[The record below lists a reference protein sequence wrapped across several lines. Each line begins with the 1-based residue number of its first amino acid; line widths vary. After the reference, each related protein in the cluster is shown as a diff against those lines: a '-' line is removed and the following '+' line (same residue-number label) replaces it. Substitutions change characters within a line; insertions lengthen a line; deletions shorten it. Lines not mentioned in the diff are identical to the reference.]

1 MTEESI
7 RVLLVQPEGA
17 PARRLV
23 ELLSS
28 SRSSGRSLDLV
39 QIPTIAAACER
50 LTEDSFDLVLLDLA
64 IPDEPGLDGFIRL
77 NAQLPETPVVVIASA
92 GTEGMATAAL
102 EAGAADSLVRSAFE
116 KEPVDDVLFAVIQRS
131 RFQQAIR
138 RRALIEEST
147 GVYSREGF
155 LQIGRK
161 HLSLASHGGKGLLVG
176 SFDLQG
182 AARGTPDSI
191 IQAGAAILKR
201 SFRNSD
207 VVAHLAAGRF
217 ATLSIVNPGDDSAA
231 IVETRLRE
239 QIHDHNALH
248 PESERLWF
256 VAGMMRLA
264 PGGDASPEAVL
275 DNLPPADRRL
285 E

>member
-1 MTEESI
+1 MSEESI
-7 RVLLVQPEGA
+7 RLLLVQPDTE

-23 ELLSS
+23 EILSS
-28 SRSSGRSLDLV
+28 TRAGGRTLDLV
-39 QIPTIAAACER
+39 QITNIAAACER
-50 LTEDSFDLVLLDLA
+50 LTEDPFDLVLLDLS

-92 GTEGMATAAL
+92 GTERMAGAAL
-102 EAGAADSLVRSAFE
+102 RAGAADSLVRSSFE
-116 KEPVDDVLFAVIQRS
+116 KEPVDEVLFAVIQRT
-131 RFQQAIR
+131 RFQEAIR
-138 RRALIEEST
+138 RRELIEEST

-161 HLSLASHGGKGLLVG
+161 HIALAGHGGKALLIG
-176 SFDLQG
+176 SFELHG
-182 AARGTPDSI
+182 AARGTADAMIPT
-191 IQAGAAILKR
+191 AAAILKR

-207 VVAHLAAGRF
+207 VIAHLTDGRF

-231 IVETRLRE
+231 IVEKRLRE
-239 QIHDHNALH
+239 QIHDYNALH
-248 PESERLWF
+248 PDRERLWF

-264 PGGDASPEAVL
+264 PGQQASPETVL
-275 DNLPPADRRL
+275 ENLPPADKRL